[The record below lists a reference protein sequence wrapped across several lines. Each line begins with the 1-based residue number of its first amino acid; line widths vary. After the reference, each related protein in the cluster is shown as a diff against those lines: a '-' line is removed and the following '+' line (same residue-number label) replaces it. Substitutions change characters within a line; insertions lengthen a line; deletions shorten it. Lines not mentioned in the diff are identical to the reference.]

1 MSFQRIKR
9 VKVEG
14 LKCKSVSQTNSNQN
28 NILYVYIGPAAI
40 CPCPN
45 INSQLIVITGD
56 QGVWVEPLI
65 QLRSQKVA
73 RGEDNVQIKHNIIG
87 KSGTTKTWYS
97 FNHPFLNGILP
108 KDSIN
113 WCNPACNIES
123 TSEDEITSEKLE
135 ILIQESGFNA
145 EKIYLCIAQGNPIL
159 TIKRAQ
165 KLLPQCIAI
174 DLSLHPHA
182 EIWQRSID
190 QYLSLKSFKRPPQTQ
205 LYWAHT
211 ADDIHGPAPLMQP
224 SQSELFLNKT
234 IRILLNSIN
243 LENYREDENQIS
255 DLELSRLIAIGERSI
270 QSNQSI
276 RNLLSIRLKTLFNRV
291 NFSSS
296 QVLMTGE
303 NTIKGERINAIEAK
317 TSNREDS
324 IQLPQG
330 LRGNIDSLDKNRSIR
345 GWVDSSD
352 FGEGTSEINVIWKEH
367 DRSIAIGL
375 ADIDRPDLKQIGI
388 VNTRCGFS
396 IEISED
402 EFFRAVED
410 PNQSISLCL
419 IESKSGQIIG
429 NAYWQI
435 PEHIRK
441 ELIPTLRGQ
450 VDGFEGAHKIRGWVD
465 SSDFGKEISEL
476 DVLWKE
482 QNRLVGKGIVNIDRP
497 DLLTIGLQNTQC
509 GFSIEL
515 ELFRSFTLIDILD
528 GPISLSVIEHK
539 SGQLIGEQPWEVTDS
554 IKVDLLDALL
564 TEYINE
570 DRINYV
576 ENYLYQSS
584 NSFFTT
590 IIRRRILEI
599 SAIRCRTGR
608 WNESIIS
615 LILRS
620 KAVNQ
625 QLDYGSNSESASRL
639 ELLLLATI
647 LLTHYIDKD
656 KINQINIKEILGEEF
671 NDDLIL
677 RVGKQLKERQFIG
690 LQGWE
695 RRFWQHYLRPI
706 NFALIAT
713 LFLQSN
719 HRPLNGVA
727 SLLDTVASVAEYP
740 FGSNDIAHYIRS
752 ILNVQHVHY
761 FEQGYIQLAQTR
773 NDHFGLLLATYA
785 NHLHSGSQDQDI
797 HYLAATIDFAGG
809 APTTYAYL
817 IQELQRVVPAH
828 LNANP
833 KQTIAKHWID
843 RFGHLVS
850 NETQSMVGQMLR
862 LGQSKSDV
870 IDFHNQMIIA
880 KQSLAEMIWCQ
891 NNATRM
897 LDIWREKSQS
907 PIKRWLIIGEMDL
920 TQCWMYRV
928 EQKRDQLEQIGCD
941 VRCIDHED
949 LKSWSFTH
957 DMIWA
962 EAVIVCRL
970 PAMYH
975 VFRAIAF
982 ARNCG
987 LKVYAEIDDLL
998 FTPDYP
1004 ADYQSY
1010 GDSIPLSQYKNL
1022 CVDYPLRL
1030 GILNYA
1036 DEIIV
1041 STNVLAECCNRIIED
1056 EQKPIHILPNLPL
1069 NSLQSISKLYQA
1081 DHSWQRKDEIQ
1092 RIALTSGTLSHKQ
1105 ILKETVYPA
1114 IIDILK
1120 SYPKVE
1126 LTIIGHVDLP
1136 TEIQTVEN
1144 RITIVPFTDYK
1155 NYLQLLNECTI
1166 MLVPLEVHP
1175 TTHGKSAIK
1184 WMEASLCGVTSICS
1198 PVRAYT
1204 DVTTNGEDVVIAES
1218 MDDWRNAMIRL
1229 LDNPKDREAI
1239 AKRAFTSANNLFN
1252 NKNAISFWSDKINK
1266 GTIQE
1271 VFKKAT
1277 KKILVINVFFAPQS
1291 IGGATRVAQDYVKK
1305 LSNDATTNY
1314 NITVL
1319 CVDYA
1324 NWQSGLQSADKTL
1337 KEFANESE
1345 SIKDQY
1351 STSIFSPTSTTSD
1364 EIEVLDEKFR
1374 PKKIDC
1380 HDKVHIDVSYWNGAR
1395 VVRLNILPKPWHV
1408 HEDPVVDAF
1417 CEEFFA
1423 TESFDLIQCHC
1434 CQILTAS
1441 PLIVARRMSIP
1452 YEVILHDAWWMSHE
1466 QFLISAAGRVINPAD
1481 PLDHFDQEPTE
1492 EERDLAFERRQ
1503 ILYGILE
1510 DAERRIA
1517 VSSAFK
1523 EVCELAGIADISVQ
1537 ENEVT
1542 SMKIA
1547 LSEEKP
1553 GNIDHNYPFKI
1564 CHIGGMSLHKGY
1576 QLLRQAVHQLTP
1588 NLPFE
1593 FTIIDHRLSSAAD
1606 RYSTTWNGYEINFLA
1621 PIPMDEMPIFYS
1633 NHDVLIAP
1641 SIWPESFGL
1650 VSREALSA
1658 GLWVIASN
1666 SGALAEPILQSSQH
1680 VGKVIRPNQLQDL
1693 IDAIIEIPEMMK
1705 AKSFS

>member
-1 MSFQRIKR
+1 M
-9 VKVEG
+9 
-14 LKCKSVSQTNSNQN
+14 SQTNFTEE
-28 NILYVYIGPAAI
+28 NILYIYIGPAAL

-45 INSQLIVITGD
+45 VNSQLIVITGD
-56 QGVWVEPLI
+56 QGEWVEPLI
-65 QLRSQKVA
+65 QQRSKEES
-73 RGEDNVQIKHNIIG
+73 RGKNNIKINHNIIG
-87 KSGTTKTWYS
+87 KSGTTKTWHT
-97 FNHPFLNGILP
+97 FNQPFLNGIFPAHLL
-108 KDSIN
+108 D
-113 WCNPACNIES
+113 WCNPSCTIES
-123 TSEDEITSEKLE
+123 KSENQVAAEKLE

-145 EKIYLCIAQGNPIL
+145 EKIHLYIAQSNPIL

-174 DLSLHPHA
+174 DLSLHPLT
-182 EIWQRSID
+182 EIWQRSIE
-190 QYLSLKSFKRPPQTQ
+190 QYLSQKSFKQSPHSQF
-205 LYWAHT
+205 YWT
-211 ADDIHGPAPLMQP
+211 NNNNKLLGLAPLMQP
-224 SQSELFLNKT
+224 SQSELFLNQT
-234 IRILLNSIN
+234 IRTLLNSIN
-243 LENYREDENQIS
+243 LENYREDENQIN
-255 DLELSRLIAIGERSI
+255 DLELSRLIALGERPI
-270 QSNQSI
+270 QSNQSV
-276 RNLLSIRLKTLFNRV
+276 RNLLSIRLKALFERV
-291 NFSSS
+291 NSSSS
-296 QVLMTGE
+296 QALMTGK
-303 NTIKGERINAIEAK
+303 NIIKSERINTKEAK
-317 TSNREDS
+317 VSNREDS
-324 IQLPQG
+324 IQLPNR

-352 FGEGTSEINVIWKEH
+352 FGEGTSEINVLWKEH

-375 ADIDRPDLKQIGI
+375 ADIDRPDLSQIGI

-396 IEISED
+396 IKISED

-419 IESKSGQIIG
+419 IESKSGQSIG

-441 ELIPTLRGQ
+441 ELIPSLRGQ
-450 VDGFEGAHKIRGWVD
+450 VDGFEGAHTIRGWVD
-465 SSDFGKEISEL
+465 SSDFGKEISEIN
-476 DVLWKE
+476 VLWKE

-497 DLLTIGLQNTQC
+497 DLLTIGLQDTQC

-515 ELFRSFTLIDILD
+515 ELFRSFTLTEILD
-528 GPISLSVIEHK
+528 GPINLSIIEHK
-539 SGQLIGEQPWEVTDS
+539 SGQLIGERPWEVTDS

-570 DRINYV
+570 DKINDV
-576 ENYLYQSS
+576 ENYLCQSS
-584 NSFFTT
+584 NSYFTT

-615 LILRS
+615 LIHRS
-620 KAVNQ
+620 KTVNQ

-647 LLTHYIDKD
+647 LLTYYIDKD
-656 KINQINIKEILGEEF
+656 KINKININEILEEEF
-671 NDDLIL
+671 NDNMIL
-677 RVGKQLKERQFIG
+677 TVGQQLKERQFIG

-695 RRFWQHYLRPI
+695 KRFWQHYLRPI
-706 NFALIAT
+706 NFGLIAT

-719 HRPLNGVA
+719 HRPLDAIA
-727 SLLDTVASVAEYP
+727 SLLDTLASVAEYP
-740 FGSNDIAHYIRS
+740 FGSNEIAHFIRS
-752 ILNVQHVHY
+752 ILNVQHVQH
-761 FEQGYIQLAQTR
+761 FEQGYIKLAQAR
-773 NDHFGLLLATYA
+773 NDRFGLLLGTYT
-785 NHLHSGSQDQDI
+785 NHLHSGTKDQDI

-809 APTTYAYL
+809 APTTYNYL
-817 IQELQRVVPAH
+817 IQELQNVLPAH
-828 LNANP
+828 LNENP
-833 KQTIAKHWID
+833 KQTIARHWID
-843 RFGHLVS
+843 RFGQLAS

-870 IDFHNQMIIA
+870 IDFHNQMIDA

-891 NNATRM
+891 NYLTNR
-897 LDIWREKSQS
+897 LDIWGERTQRQ
-907 PIKRWLIIGEMDL
+907 IKRWLIIGEMDL

-928 EQKRDQLEQIGCD
+928 EQKRDQLEQNGCD
-941 VRCIDHED
+941 VRCIDHET

-1041 STNVLAECCNRIIED
+1041 STNVLAEYCNQIIKD

-1069 NSLQSISKLYQA
+1069 NSLQAISKLYQD
-1081 DHSWQRKDEIQ
+1081 DHSWQRKEEIQ

-1114 IIDILK
+1114 LIDVLK
-1120 SYPKVE
+1120 RYPKVE
-1126 LTIIGHVDLP
+1126 LTIIGHVNLP
-1136 TEIQTVEN
+1136 SEIQTFEN

-1218 MDDWRNAMIRL
+1218 MDDWRNAMIWL
-1229 LDNPKDREAI
+1229 LDNPKVRETI
-1239 AKRAFTSANNLFN
+1239 AKRAFTSANTLFN
-1252 NKNAISFWSDKINK
+1252 NQTGISFWSDKINK
-1266 GTIQE
+1266 SPTEE
-1271 VFKKAT
+1271 VFNKTT

-1291 IGGATRVAQDYVKK
+1291 VGGATRVAQDYVKK
-1305 LSNDATTNY
+1305 MNNDATIEY

-1324 NWQSGLQSADKTL
+1324 NWQAGLQSVDKTL
-1337 KEFANESE
+1337 E
-1345 SIKDQY
+1345 
-1351 STSIFSPTSTTSD
+1351 
-1364 EIEVLDEKFR
+1364 
-1374 PKKIDC
+1374 
-1380 HDKVHIDVSYWNGAR
+1380 
-1395 VVRLNILPKPWHV
+1395 
-1408 HEDPVVDAF
+1408 
-1417 CEEFFA
+1417 
-1423 TESFDLIQCHC
+1423 
-1434 CQILTAS
+1434 
-1441 PLIVARRMSIP
+1441 
-1452 YEVILHDAWWMSHE
+1452 
-1466 QFLISAAGRVINPAD
+1466 
-1481 PLDHFDQEPTE
+1481 
-1492 EERDLAFERRQ
+1492 
-1503 ILYGILE
+1503 
-1510 DAERRIA
+1510 
-1517 VSSAFK
+1517 
-1523 EVCELAGIADISVQ
+1523 
-1537 ENEVT
+1537 
-1542 SMKIA
+1542 
-1547 LSEEKP
+1547 
-1553 GNIDHNYPFKI
+1553 
-1564 CHIGGMSLHKGY
+1564 
-1576 QLLRQAVHQLTP
+1576 
-1588 NLPFE
+1588 
-1593 FTIIDHRLSSAAD
+1593 
-1606 RYSTTWNGYEINFLA
+1606 
-1621 PIPMDEMPIFYS
+1621 
-1633 NHDVLIAP
+1633 
-1641 SIWPESFGL
+1641 
-1650 VSREALSA
+1650 
-1658 GLWVIASN
+1658 
-1666 SGALAEPILQSSQH
+1666 
-1680 VGKVIRPNQLQDL
+1680 
-1693 IDAIIEIPEMMK
+1693 
-1705 AKSFS
+1705 

>member
-1 MSFQRIKR
+1 M
-9 VKVEG
+9 
-14 LKCKSVSQTNSNQN
+14 SQTNFTEE
-28 NILYVYIGPAAI
+28 NILYVYIGPAAL

-45 INSQLIVITGD
+45 IKSQLIVITGD
-56 QGVWVEPLI
+56 QGEWVEPLI
-65 QLRSQKVA
+65 QQRSDGES
-73 RGEDNVQIKHNIIG
+73 RGKNNIKIYHNIIG
-87 KSGTTKTWYS
+87 KSGTTKTWHT
-97 FNHPFLNGILP
+97 FNQPFLNGIFSAHLL
-108 KDSIN
+108 D
-113 WCNPACNIES
+113 WCNPACTIELK
-123 TSEDEITSEKLE
+123 SENQVAAEKLE
-135 ILIQESGFNA
+135 ILIPKSGFNA
-145 EKIYLCIAQGNPIL
+145 EKIHLCVAQGNPIL
-159 TIKRAQ
+159 TIKRAE
-165 KLLPQCIAI
+165 KLLSQCIAI
-174 DLSLHPHA
+174 DLSLHPLT
-182 EIWQRSID
+182 EIWKNSID
-190 QYLSLKSFKRPPQTQ
+190 QYLSQKNYQNCPQTQ
-205 LYWAHT
+205 LYLSNT
-211 ADDIHGPAPLMQP
+211 ANEIHGLAPLIQP

-234 IRILLNSIN
+234 IKTLLSSIN
-243 LENYREDENQIS
+243 LDDYREDDNQIS
-255 DLELSRLIAIGERSI
+255 DLELSRLIAHGERPI
-270 QSNQSI
+270 QSNQSV
-276 RNLLSIRLKTLFNRV
+276 RNLLSIRLKTLFKKGN
-291 NFSSS
+291 SSS
-296 QVLMTGE
+296 SASSQDVTTEKNINKRPRRKAKASKQVDL
-303 NTIKGERINAIEAK
+303 
-317 TSNREDS
+317 
-324 IQLPQG
+324 IQLPQK
-330 LRGNIDSLDKNRSIR
+330 LRGNIDSLDKTKSIR

-352 FGEGTSEINVIWKEH
+352 FGEGTSEINILWKEH
-367 DRSIAIGL
+367 DRSIAVGL
-375 ADIDRPDLKQIGI
+375 ANIDRPDLSQIGI
-388 VNTRCGFS
+388 KDTRCGFS
-396 IEISED
+396 IKIND
-402 EFFRAVED
+402 NDFFRAAED
-410 PNQSISLCL
+410 PNHSITLCL
-419 IESKSGQIIG
+419 IESKSRQLIG
-429 NAYWQI
+429 NKPWKI
-435 PEHIRK
+435 PDHIKK
-441 ELIPTLRGQ
+441 ELIPSIRGQ
-450 VDGFEGAHKIRGWVD
+450 VDGFEGSHRIRGWVD
-465 SSDFGKEISEL
+465 SSDFGKEISEIN
-476 DVLWKE
+476 VLWNE
-482 QNRLVGKGIVNIDRP
+482 QNKSLGTGIVNIDRP
-497 DLLTIGLQNTQC
+497 DLLTIGLQDTQC

-515 ELFRSFTLIDILD
+515 ELFRSFALIEILD
-528 GPISLSVIEHK
+528 GPISLSIIEHK

-554 IKVDLLDALL
+554 IKLDLLDSLL

-570 DRINYV
+570 DRINDV
-576 ENYLYQSS
+576 ENYLCQSS
-584 NSFFTT
+584 NSYFTT
-590 IIRRRILEI
+590 IIRRRILEV
-599 SAIRCRTGR
+599 SAIRCRAGR
-608 WNESIIS
+608 WNEAIIS
-615 LILRS
+615 LVLRS

-625 QLDYGSNSESASRL
+625 QLDYGNNAESASRL

-647 LLTHYIDKD
+647 LLTHYIDHE
-656 KINQINIKEILGEEF
+656 KINKINIKEILEEEF
-671 NDDLIL
+671 NDNIISK
-677 RVGKQLKERQFIG
+677 VSQQLKERQFIG
-690 LQGWE
+690 LQSWE
-695 RRFWQHYLRPI
+695 KRFWEHYLRPI

-719 HRPLNGVA
+719 HRGLHGVT
-727 SLLDTVASVAEYP
+727 SLLDTLASVAEYP

-752 ILNVQHVHY
+752 ILNVQHTHH
-761 FEQGYIQLAQTR
+761 FEQGYIKLAQSR
-773 NDHFGLLLATYA
+773 NDRFGLLLATYA
-785 NHLHSGSQDQDI
+785 NHLHSGSQDQNI

-809 APTTYAYL
+809 APTTYTYL
-817 IQELQRVVPAH
+817 IQELQRVLAAH

-843 RFGHLVS
+843 RFGHIAS

-862 LGQSKSDV
+862 LGLSKSDV

-891 NNATRM
+891 NNSTKM
-897 LDIWREKSQS
+897 LDPWREKNQRQ
-907 PIKRWLIIGEMDL
+907 IKRWLIIGEREL

-928 EQKRDQLEQIGCD
+928 EQKRDQLEQVGCD

-949 LKSWSFTH
+949 LKSWSFSH

-1041 STNVLAECCNRIIED
+1041 STDVLAEYCNQIIKD
-1056 EQKPIHILPNLPL
+1056 KQKPIHILPNLPL
-1069 NSLQSISKLYQA
+1069 NSLQAISKLYQA
-1081 DHSWQRKDEIQ
+1081 DHSWQRKEDIQ

-1114 IIDILK
+1114 LIDVLK
-1120 SYPKVE
+1120 RYPKVE

-1136 TEIQTVEN
+1136 SEVTTFKD
-1144 RITIVPFTDYK
+1144 RIKIVPFTDYK
-1155 NYLQLLNECTI
+1155 NYLKLLSECTI
-1166 MLVPLEVHP
+1166 VLIPLEIHP

-1218 MDDWRNAMIRL
+1218 TGDWRNAMIRL

-1239 AKRAFTSANNLFN
+1239 AKRAFTSANTLF
-1252 NKNAISFWSDKINK
+1252 KDQTAISFWSDKINRS
-1266 GTIQE
+1266 TTQE
-1271 VFKKAT
+1271 VFNKTT
-1277 KKILVINVFFAPQS
+1277 KKMLVINVFFAPQS
-1291 IGGATRVAQDYVKK
+1291 VGGATRVAQDYVKK
-1305 LSNDATTNY
+1305 MSNDATINY

-1324 NWQSGLQSADKTL
+1324 NWQSGLQSVNKTPEEL
-1337 KEFANESE
+1337 AHESE
-1345 SIKDQY
+1345 LTEDQH
-1351 STSIFSPTSTTSD
+1351 STRIFSPTSTTSD
-1364 EIEVLDEKFR
+1364 ELEVLNKKLR
-1374 PKKIDC
+1374 PEKIDC
-1380 HDKVHIDVSYWNGAR
+1380 HDKVHIDISHWNGAR
-1395 VVRLNILPKPWHV
+1395 VVRLNIPPKPWHV
-1408 HEDPVVDAF
+1408 HEDPVVEAF
-1417 CEEFFA
+1417 CEEFFE

-1452 YEVILHDAWWMSHE
+1452 YEVILHDAWWMSYE

-1481 PLDHFDQEPTE
+1481 PLDHFDQEPTD
-1492 EERDLAFERRQ
+1492 EERDLAVERRQ
-1503 ILYGILE
+1503 ILYGVLE

-1523 EVCELAGIADISVQ
+1523 KVCELAGIADISVQ
-1537 ENEVT
+1537 ENEAT

-1547 LSEEKP
+1547 LTDNKL
-1553 GNIDHNYPFKI
+1553 GNIDQNHHFKI

-1606 RYSTTWNGYEINFLA
+1606 RYSTTWNGYNINFLA
-1621 PIPMDEMPIFYS
+1621 PVPMDEMPIFYS
-1633 NHDVLIAP
+1633 KHDVLIAP

-1658 GLWVIASN
+1658 GLWVIASD
-1666 SGALAEPILQSSQH
+1666 SGALAEPILQSSKRI
-1680 VGKVIRPNQLQDL
+1680 GTVIRPNQLEDL
-1693 IDAIIEIPEMMK
+1693 VDAINELPEQLNEK
-1705 AKSFS
+1705 YERRVQS